1 MWTHWTP
8 EQEAE
13 LRRLWD
19 TGDSAARIGGI
30 MGITRNA
37 VLGKAHRMELSDRA
51 TRHALGRRFKAP
63 PKKRAPRERKPPL
76 LTRQSTVTGC
86 YAYTPPPKPRVPE
99 LTKTEMRAMLTRA
112 VLNTG
117 GHL

>member
-1 MWTHWTP
+1 MWTLD
-8 EQEAE
+8 QEAE

-19 TGDSAARIGGI
+19 TGDSAARIGVI

-37 VLGKAHRMELSDRA
+37 VLGKAHRMELSDRLIKQ
-51 TRHALGRRFKAP
+51 ALGRRY
-63 PKKRAPRERKPPL
+63 KKPREPRKPRQL
-76 LTRQSTVTGC
+76 QRQSTVTGC
-86 YAYTPPPKPRVPE
+86 YAYTPPPKPRVPQ